1 MPASE
6 DCHKNPPPGLWKSK
20 VKEKFL
26 EVRRDFAK
34 TLRMDRS
41 APDYSLEAPQ
51 SPYGHATS
59 DAPIRFSTSPSY
71 HPNSPDMDRDTLTT
85 DRQFDGTTAM
95 FPRRSRVLT
104 PVAAIF
110 VHAGAGYHSTTNEQ
124 YHLAACSDACKMAMN
139 ILKAGGSAVD
149 AVEAAIRVLEDREIT
164 NAGYGSNLSIM
175 GRVEG
180 DATVVDHLGRSG
192 ACGATPQIK
201 NPINLARMI
210 LELSNR
216 PLSLRRVPPNL
227 LVGQGAT
234 EFGREHGMSIVS
246 HETIISKNAL
256 ERYSRWKEDLRRA
269 ELPRTVSQQTVH
281 TQYSGEEDEGHSVRD
296 HTNALL
302 TGTWNEGQPD
312 SPAPASPAP
321 QRAGTSS
328 FYPNIPLDNDE
339 GLSAAYLNQQPQLH
353 ASSPQP
359 IPASPPPRTNLRSPV
374 SYGGTPAKRPRY
386 ADRSSDDGPPRIQS
400 PLGQYLNT
408 RRTPNNS
415 DGAESPVKEDEDS
428 RVDSLNLDGE
438 REDEDHITDTVGA
451 IAIDNY
457 GNIAAGSSSGGIGMK
472 HSGRVGPAALVGI
485 GSAVIPVDDHDPEG
499 VTVAA
504 VTSGTGE
511 HMATTMASQKCCER
525 LYNNTRKGPG
535 PRGID
540 VQCNEEDAIESFVTM
555 DFMEHPGVQSS
566 HSAGAIGVMAVKKM
580 SGGFYLHFAHNTDS
594 FALASMHSNETSA
607 KCVMSR
613 LGERSKVVQGGR
625 KVRVD

>member
-1 MPASE
+1 MPDSE
-6 DCHKNPPPGLWKSK
+6 DSHNITTPRSRKSTLR
-20 VKEKFL
+20 ERFL
-26 EVRRDFAK
+26 QVRSDLTKA
-34 TLRMDRS
+34 LRMDRS
-41 APDYSLEAPQ
+41 PNHRPDL
-51 SPYGHATS
+51 SPPPFLNGYETT
-59 DAPIRFSTSPSY
+59 DAQIRFGASPPY
-71 HPNSPDMDRDTLTT
+71 HLKTPEFATYTPMT
-85 DRQFDGTTAM
+85 DRQFDGAAAL
-95 FPRRSRVLT
+95 FPRKTRASA

-124 YHLAACSDACKMAMN
+124 FHLGACSDACKMAMN
-139 ILKAGGSAVD
+139 VLKAGGTAVD

-164 NAGYGSNLSIM
+164 NAGYGSNLSIT

-234 EFGREHGMSIVS
+234 EFGREHGMNIVS

-256 ERYSRWKEDLRRA
+256 DRYTRWKDDLRRA
-269 ELPRTVSQQTVH
+269 EVQRPAIQQTYS
-281 TQYSGEEDEGHSVRD
+281 QNSGEEDEGHSMRD

-321 QRAGTSS
+321 QRNTGPS
-328 FYPNIPLDNDE
+328 FYANLPVDNDE
-339 GLSAAYLNQQPQLH
+339 GMSTAYMNQHSPLQV
-353 ASSPQP
+353 SSPQP
-359 IPASPPPRTNLRSPV
+359 IRTSSPPSRTNLRSPV

-386 ADRSSDDGPPRIQS
+386 ADRSSEDAPPRIQS

-408 RRTPNNS
+408 RRAPNNS
-415 DGAESPVKEDEDS
+415 DGAESPVKEDAAIPNS
-428 RVDSLNLDGE
+428 RVDSLSLDGE
-438 REDEDHITDTVGA
+438 RGDHITDTVGA
-451 IAIDNY
+451 IAIDCY

-485 GSAVIPVDDHDPEG
+485 GSAVIPVDDADPEG
-499 VTVAA
+499 VSVAA

-525 LYNNTRKGPG
+525 LYFNTRRGTGPKN
-535 PRGID
+535 
-540 VQCNEEDAIESFVTM
+540 VSCSEEDAIESFVTC
-555 DFMEHPGVQSS
+555 DFMDHPGVRSS

-594 FALASMHSNETSA
+594 FALASMHSNEA
-607 KCVMSR
+607 LPKCVMSR

-625 KVRVD
+625 KIRVD